1 MPDEPDIPESP
12 DTPPS
17 PGGGDES
24 RPAEPQPPRPRLT
37 RSSTDSLIGGVAGGI
52 GRHLNV
58 DPLAIRITF
67 VILSFAG
74 GLGVLAYLACLVL
87 LPSDDPD
94 AEPLQWGLWRT
105 LGAGLLAV
113 AAIAILVPD
122 WLWGPELGILLIAG
136 VILYVLIRVVRDDGA
151 SHISGMAARIAIG
164 IVLLAVSVGGFVA
177 AAAGSALGGG
187 IAVAGLVIACG
198 VGLVGGAFRG
208 GARWLIVPATVLALP
223 LAAVA
228 ATDLDVRGTWG
239 DRTFRPADVAELGDG
254 YEMGV
259 GSMKVDLRDLELPP
273 GRTDLPLQIGVGE
286 IQVLV
291 PEDMCVTTD
300 AEISLGAVDTGD
312 GEEGGVDVDVH
323 DRRAPDPGVR
333 YVHLDV
339 DLGVGH
345 LLVGDRFFDRHRGR
359 GWWDDGADGEIDAGT
374 SRAACEEPA

>member
-1 MPDEPDIPESP
+1 MPDEPDTQPLPGDGEEPRPTEPQPQP
-12 DTPPS
+12 D
-17 PGGGDES
+17 E
-24 RPAEPQPPRPRLT
+24 PAQPPRPRLT

-52 GRHLNV
+52 GKHLGV

-67 VILSFAG
+67 VILTFAG
-74 GLGVLAYLACLVL
+74 GLGLLAYLACLVL

-113 AAIAILVPD
+113 AAIAILVPN

-151 SHISGMAARIAIG
+151 SHVSGIAARIAIG
-164 IVLLAVSVGGFVA
+164 IVLLALSVGGFAA

-208 GARWLIVPATVLALP
+208 GARWLIGPALVLSLP

-228 ATDLDVRGTWG
+228 ATDLDLRGTWG
-239 DRTFRPADVAELGDG
+239 DRTFTPTTLQEVERG
-254 YEMGV
+254 YDMGA
-259 GSMKVDLRDLELPP
+259 GSMRVDLRDVEFPP
-273 GRTDLPLQIGVGE
+273 GRTTLPLELGAGE

-291 PEDMCVTTD
+291 PDDLCVLTD
-300 AEISLGAVDTGD
+300 AKVRMGAVDGGND
-312 GEEGGVDVDVH
+312 EQGGVDLDIV
-323 DRRAPDPGVR
+323 DRRAVVPGTPTVR
-333 YVHLDV
+333 LDV
-339 DLGVGH
+339 DLGLGAVR
-345 LLVGDRFFDRHRGR
+345 VGDYFTDRHGP
-359 GWWDDGADGEIDAGT
+359 GEWHLDDTTGYDPAVACAGT
-374 SRAACEEPA
+374 P